1 MFGHAPASSLYVIT
15 FSDKF
20 KGTVRGTFQPDSN
33 TQQSTDPIRENITTV
48 HSVSL
53 TTAVESTIEVSIFA
67 VGGTLF
73 YVLIG
78 VGGGAI
84 VLIFNFIIICVLI
97 GFSIR
102 RKRKSRTFTIA
113 ATQHPHNGIQMQGRI
128 FLHNNNSTIHFMH
141 RF

>member
-1 MFGHAPASSLYVIT
+1 VP
-15 FSDKF
+15 
-20 KGTVRGTFQPDSN
+20 GTFQPDSD
-33 TQQSTDPIRENITTV
+33 TQESTGPTGENITVTAV
-48 HSVSL
+48 DSVS
-53 TTAVESTIEVSIFA
+53 TTAAVMVESTIEVSIFA
-67 VGGTLF
+67 IGGTLF

-113 ATQHPHNGIQMQGRI
+113 ATLPPHDGILMRGRI
-128 FLHNNNSTIHFMH
+128 CCIQHSS
-141 RF
+141 

>member
-1 MFGHAPASSLYVIT
+1 VIT

-20 KGTVRGTFQPDSN
+20 NGTVPGTLQPIN
-33 TQQSTDPIRENITTV
+33 TQQSTDPTGENITTV
-48 HSVSL
+48 DSVS
-53 TTAVESTIEVSIFA
+53 TFMAVMVESTIEVSIFA
-67 VGGTLF
+67 IGGTLF

-113 ATQHPHNGIQMQGRI
+113 ATLPPRNGILMQGRI
-128 FLHNNNSTIHFMH
+128 CCIQHSIVNINTIRVHIMC